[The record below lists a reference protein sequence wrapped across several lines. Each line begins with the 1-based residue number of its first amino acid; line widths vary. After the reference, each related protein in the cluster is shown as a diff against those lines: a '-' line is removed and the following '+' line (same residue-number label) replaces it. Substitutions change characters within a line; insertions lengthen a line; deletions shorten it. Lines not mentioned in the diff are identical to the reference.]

1 MGATSEVSRRD
12 LVVVGASA
20 GGVEALRELVSHLPA
35 DLPAC
40 ILVVLHLPSS
50 AFSALPLILGR
61 ATDLRVSTAYDGAPV
76 VNGTVYVAPPDRHL
90 LVRDGH
96 VALGRGPKENGH
108 RPAIDPLF
116 RSAARWHGPSTVGVV
131 LSGTLDDGS
140 AGLLAISDRGGV
152 AVVQDPISAPYDGMP
167 SAALRA
173 VPEAKVAPVRDLAGI
188 IATVCGEAVPDDP
201 PDPGRILHM
210 ESEIARM
217 DEDALADNDR
227 PGRPAALTCPDC
239 NGAMF
244 EIDDGNLVRYRCRV
258 GHAWSPETLLFE
270 QVEAAEAALWAAIRT
285 LEEKAALHR
294 KLAGRSEG
302 AHQVLGE
309 LYHDEQAD
317 AADKSA
323 AVLRDLLRRPLTG
336 KESNLPPALEAGG

>member
-1 MGATSEVSRRD
+1 MPRRD

-20 GGVEALRELVSHLPA
+20 GGVEALRDLVRDLPG

-40 ILVVLHLPSS
+40 MLVVLHLPSA
-50 AFSALPLILGR
+50 AFSALPAILAR
-61 ATDLRVSTAYDGAPV
+61 CTDLAVGTAFDGAPLG
-76 VNGTVYVAPPDRHL
+76 NGRIYVAPPDRHL

-96 VALGRGPKENGH
+96 IALGRGPKENGN

-131 LSGTLDDGS
+131 LSGTLDDGA
-140 AGLLAISDRGGV
+140 AGLLAITERGGA
-152 AVVQDPISAPYDGMP
+152 AVVQDPGTASYDGMP

-173 VPEAKVAPVRDLAGI
+173 VPEAKVAGGPDLSVLV
-188 IATVCGEAVPDDP
+188 ATLCGETVAVDP
-201 PDPGRILHM
+201 PFPEHVLEM
-210 ESEIARM
+210 EAEIARL
-217 DEDALADNDR
+217 DERALEEPDR
-227 PGRPAALTCPDC
+227 PGRPAAVTCPDC

-294 KLAGRSEG
+294 KLAGRSQAG
-302 AHQVLGE
+302 RNMLGE
-309 LYHDEQAD
+309 RYHEEQAA
-317 AADKSA
+317 AADESA
-323 AVLRDLLRRPLTG
+323 GVLRDLLRRSLTG
-336 KESNLPPALEAGG
+336 LEPAAPPNAKAGG